1 MPTRIESRAYVGLGG
16 ALGESVD
23 GRRGR
28 DRAGSGALRRVG
40 VHDKAFPP
48 PADHILRGSR
58 GPGRPGPRL
67 PLARRYRRAV
77 FAVPRTRVPAIRKA
91 SLHHGR
97 LGSQR
102 PANHPSAK
110 KRFRARASHSCCPD
124 NSSSGLASRGRR
136 RRPGRPAP
144 RSHSLRRVHAVR
156 RRSAGQARPF
166 AARRSPIWARASDIS
181 STRCAELIEGAR
193 QVSRRP
199 PRTWSTGPTSTSIAT
214 RRTWCSRPGPSSS
227 AALRSRSPAAGPR
240 RSIPPRGPRAPD
252 VRELRDVRRRRRRS
266 SCGSPTPL
274 GLRIEARMLYYR
286 TADLAINAPGD
297 GHRPHLRLRGQTRA
311 THRSGRRPDRR
322 IPAPIRPR
330 VPPSMRTAVPWTSDG
345 DGVLDGLDKCQNTPK
360 GCTVDA
366 RRLPD
371 RLPDGDGVCD
381 GSTRCPDAPGRH
393 ASTRPAA
400 PRTATAMASSTSL
413 DQVRRPCAQG
423 RHGRTP
429 RLSRATPTTTACRDG
444 IDQCPDTSPGLKV
457 DDEGLPDRGDR
468 EGDRAA
474 RYRT

>member
-1 MPTRIESRAYVGLGG
+1 MAHAVDRRLAYQDDPLVRGSVCGALRLPRIWWRAWPGSSSEALGPGSPGPVSQDVPPTGSSGVDYRRGSGPGQTAGAPRVPATHFEARRAALPGTPRAVRLMPPRPAAWTWWSACCRARFDTARSGWVARAGAMRLTGSRRDLQGDYLPSYATRIESRAYVGLGG

-156 RRSAGQARPF
+156 RRSAGHSGHSLRDDLLSGR
-166 AARRSPIWARASDIS
+166 ARRIS
-181 STRCAELIEGAR
+181 
-193 QVSRRP
+193 VP
-199 PRTWSTGPTSTSIAT
+199 
-214 RRTWCSRPGPSSS
+214 
-227 AALRSRSPAAGPR
+227 
-240 RSIPPRGPRAPD
+240 PD
-252 VRELRDVRRRRRRS
+252 VRS
-266 SCGSPTPL
+266 
-274 GLRIEARMLYYR
+274 
-286 TADLAINAPGD
+286 
-297 GHRPHLRLRGQTRA
+297 
-311 THRSGRRPDRR
+311 
-322 IPAPIRPR
+322 
-330 VPPSMRTAVPWTSDG
+330 
-345 DGVLDGLDKCQNTPK
+345 
-360 GCTVDA
+360 
-366 RRLPD
+366 
-371 RLPDGDGVCD
+371 
-381 GSTRCPDAPGRH
+381 
-393 ASTRPAA
+393 
-400 PRTATAMASSTSL
+400 
-413 DQVRRPCAQG
+413 
-423 RHGRTP
+423 
-429 RLSRATPTTTACRDG
+429 LSRARGRFHADRRG
-444 IDQCPDTSPGLKV
+444 PG
-457 DDEGLPDRGDR
+457 PRGR
-468 EGDRAA
+468 R
-474 RYRT
+474 RLL